1 MKVRGYSLVEVVLA
15 AAVAAIGAAAGAAMV
30 STLVVQQEANAGA
43 VRASNLQEQAVMLY
57 RLGLTNTQDI
67 CNILPEVCTPSGT
80 PAAEAYTLSFG
91 APVTGS
97 ANASLAGGSQV
108 SVAYQVV
115 PCTIVYASAVPGTS
129 QVSYLSN
136 TVSFVR
142 PGIRV
147 GP

>member
-1 MKVRGYSLVEVVLA
+1 MKADGYSLVEVILA

-43 VRASNLQEQAVMLY
+43 VRAANLQEQAVMLY
-57 RLGLTNTQDI
+57 RLGLTNAQDI
-67 CNILPEVCTPSGT
+67 CNILPEVCATSGS

-91 APVTGS
+91 TPVASS
-97 ANASLAGGSQV
+97 ANASLTGGSQWA
-108 SVAYQVV
+108 VAYQAI
-115 PCTIVYASAVPGTS
+115 PCTIVYASAIPGTA

-136 TVSFVR
+136 TVNFVR
-142 PGIRV
+142 PTIRV

>member
-1 MKVRGYSLVEVVLA
+1 MKARGYSLVEVILA
-15 AAVAAIGAAAGAAMV
+15 AAVAAIGAAAGAALI

-67 CNILPEVCTPSGT
+67 CNILPEVCGTSGS

-91 APVTGS
+91 AAVTG
-97 ANASLAGGSQV
+97 NASATLADGSQA
-108 SVAYQVV
+108 SVAYQAV
-115 PCTIVYASAVPGTS
+115 PCTIVYASAIPGTA

-136 TVSFVR
+136 TVNFVR
-142 PGIRV
+142 PTIRV